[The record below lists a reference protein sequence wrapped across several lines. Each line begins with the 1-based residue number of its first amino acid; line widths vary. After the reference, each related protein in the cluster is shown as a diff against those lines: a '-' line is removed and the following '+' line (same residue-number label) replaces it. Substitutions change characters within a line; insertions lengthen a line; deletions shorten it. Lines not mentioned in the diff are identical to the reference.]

1 MHIPELELCFH
12 KWYMVIQIQVFTF
25 IAFKKSIYKT
35 YSVDQ
40 ILALLAFS
48 SFC

>member
-1 MHIPELELCFH
+1 MYLNLNYVFINGI
-12 KWYMVIQIQVFTF
+12 YMVIQIQVFTF